1 MKIIILKKRNSTN
14 CMILF
19 KLQNSNIQQ
28 KQACPIFDDIFQFYD
43 GGISDS
49 KTKIGKIAR

>member
-1 MKIIILKKRNSTN
+1 
-14 CMILF
+14 MILF
-19 KLQNSNIQQ
+19 KLQVQDQYMNFNIQQ
-28 KQACPIFDDIFQFYD
+28 KQACSIFEDIFQFYD

>member
-1 MKIIILKKRNSTN
+1 
-14 CMILF
+14 MILF
-19 KLQNSNIQQ
+19 KLQVQDQYMNSNIQQ
-28 KQACPIFDDIFQFYD
+28 KQACPIFKDTFLFYD